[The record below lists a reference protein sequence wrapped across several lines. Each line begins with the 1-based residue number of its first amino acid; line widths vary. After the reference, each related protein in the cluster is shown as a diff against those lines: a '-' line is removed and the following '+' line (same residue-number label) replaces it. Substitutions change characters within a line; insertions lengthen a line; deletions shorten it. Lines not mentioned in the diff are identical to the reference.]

1 MFRRSMK
8 STIIKQR
15 QTKGNKSFFLV
26 MEFVPVST
34 LAKIAHRVKKK
45 YFRFRYSPS
54 LVKSNIRNRAIPFVA
69 CIRVYFKATPEIIF
83 ATTFSR
89 TRKMG
94 NLRTRVTQTSSDH
107 DVTNPKKEA
116 RRWMIITPI

>member
-69 CIRVYFKATPEIIF
+69 CIRVYF
-83 ATTFSR
+83 
-89 TRKMG
+89 
-94 NLRTRVTQTSSDH
+94 Q
-107 DVTNPKKEA
+107 
-116 RRWMIITPI
+116 ITPQKSFLQQPFLEREKWETYELVSRKLPPITTLRIRKRKLGGG